1 MLLVC
6 PATMIPEPLGSLVK
20 IRGLMLSI
28 YDYLAIAMYFG
39 LIFAAGVMLRR
50 QSTNT
55 SDYFRAGGGIP
66 WWMTGAALFMN
77 FSAWTFT
84 GAAGEVYKTGTF
96 VLALYYSNVIGYATV
111 WMWTCRRFRRLR
123 VITWMEAVE
132 ARFGRGTQQFYTWV
146 KIPILWLLGGVA
158 LYAVAVFMSSVFDVN
173 LTATLVV
180 CGVLVTLVSFFGGA
194 WAVAANDFLQMFLVM
209 AIALVAA
216 ALALHQPQVGGI
228 SGLLHRVPRS
238 YFDWT
243 ANTPGSVIGGWIVAM
258 VLITIFQFNS
268 VENSPKFLMLDNDR
282 QARRM
287 TLIPIIGLLIGPLI
301 WIIPSMTAIL
311 THQNLHRE
319 FPLLEHPSEAAYV
332 SVCLATMPRGM
343 IGLLVSAIFAAT
355 ITSLDAVLNQGV
367 GVVVR
372 NFYLPVVNPKAGEQ
386 QLLRISKVIT
396 LAFGAIIITI
406 GVLLGQGTI
415 PGLFSLTN
423 QLAASLLMPMT
434 VPLALCLI
442 YLRTP
447 TWSGWSTAAV
457 GLVVS
462 GLVKLEF
469 PHILPMLLP
478 GGHTH
483 ISATE
488 RTDALF
494 FTTTFAVVG
503 IGTAWFLM
511 TGLFYRHSSVEH
523 RARIETMRRNL
534 NTPVHEAS
542 TGTATKNQSLYKVL
556 GVLGTMYGVAICLLA
571 LIPNGVSGRISFLFC
586 GAVMLLIG
594 LIMLHKSRSSHT
606 PAPEPKPDAAADSLL
621 QES

>member
-1 MLLVC
+1 
-6 PATMIPEPLGSLVK
+6 
-20 IRGLMLSI
+20 MLSVF
-28 YDYLAIAMYFG
+28 DYAAIVMYFG
-39 LIFAAGVMLRR
+39 LILGAGVFLRR
-50 QSTNT
+50 QSKNT

-96 VLALYYSNVIGYATV
+96 VLALYYSNVIGYITV

-132 ARFGRGTQQFYTWV
+132 ARFGRPTQQFYTWV

-173 LTATLVV
+173 LVATVVV

-194 WAVAANDFLQMFLVM
+194 WAVAANDFIQMFLVM
-209 AIALVAA
+209 AIAVVAA
-216 ALALHQPQVGGI
+216 ILALHQPGVGGI
-228 SGLLHRVPRS
+228 SGLIHRVPKS

-243 ANTPGSVIGGWIVAM
+243 ARTPLSVISSWIIAM
-258 VLITIFQFNS
+258 TLMNIFMFNS
-268 VENSPKFLMLDNDR
+268 IENSPKFLMLDNDR
-282 QARRM
+282 EARRM
-287 TLIPIIGLLIGPLI
+287 TLIPIVGLLLAPLI

-311 THQNLHRE
+311 THPNLHQQ
-319 FPLLEHPSEAAYV
+319 FPHLQHPSEAAYV

-372 NFYLPVVNPKAGEQ
+372 NFYLPIVNPQAGEK
-386 QLLRISKVIT
+386 QLLRTSKLTT
-396 LAFGAIIITI
+396 LVFGAIIISI
-406 GVLLGQGTI
+406 GVLLGEGSI

-447 TWSGWSTAAV
+447 SWSGWSTAAL

-469 PHILPMLLP
+469 PAIFPVLFPGLL
-478 GGHTH
+478 GHVTP
-483 ISATE
+483 TE
-488 RTDALF
+488 YTDALF
-494 FTTTFAVVG
+494 FVTTFAVIG
-503 IGTAWFLM
+503 IGAAWFLF
-511 TGLFYRHSSVEH
+511 TGLFYKYSPAEH
-523 RARIETMRRNL
+523 RARVESMQANL
-534 NTPVHEAS
+534 NRPVHAD
-542 TGTATKNQSLYKVL
+542 TAGTRKKNRPLYKVL
-556 GVLGTMYGVAICLLA
+556 GILGTMYGVAISLFA
-571 LIPNGVSGRISFLFC
+571 LIPNQIFGRASFLFC
-586 GAVMLLIG
+586 GAVMLAIG
-594 LIMLHKSRSSHT
+594 IIMLRKSRSTDMAPPT
-606 PAPEPKPDAAADSLL
+606 PADGAANAELL
-621 QES
+621 A